1 MSRLDNRA
9 YYDDFAGWYERERH
23 LPYHRMLDD
32 LEVEIVERYG
42 KDRDVLE
49 VGCGTGLILGR
60 VGEFARTATGI
71 DLSGGMLAKAAAR
84 GLAVAQASATDLPI
98 ATASVDVAYSFKVL
112 AHIPDIAGTMR
123 EMARVVRPGGHVIAE
138 FYNARSL
145 RRLVKAIKPPTK
157 VSETTHDEH
166 VYTRYDD
173 RKAIESY
180 LPDELE
186 WVATRGIR
194 IVTPVAAVLR
204 VPVVGAAVRWAEHRL
219 AVALGQAALDV
230 LQLLADQ
237 SAGEIDV
244 DVVLEVDGDIRQAE
258 QGNRSHF
265 LDRWEA
271 GHAALDGGGEQ
282 LLDVFGRKAWRLGV
296 DADLDRGHVRKRIH
310 RHLAERVNAQADHH
324 GEGDEHQ
331 DLVTQR
337 GVNDCIEHGDSYL
350 NARRRFAT
358 SARAP

>member
-1 MSRLDNRA
+1 VSRLDNRA

-60 VGEFARTATGI
+60 VQELARTATGI

-84 GLAVAQASATDLPI
+84 GLAVVQASATDLPI

-145 RRLVKAIKPPTK
+145 RRLVKAVKPPTK

-219 AVALGQAALDV
+219 ADLPGARDVGGFLVA
-230 LQLLADQ
+230 
-237 SAGEIDV
+237 I
-244 DVVLEVDGDIRQAE
+244 
-258 QGNRSHF
+258 
-265 LDRWEA
+265 
-271 GHAALDGGGEQ
+271 
-282 LLDVFGRKAWRLGV
+282 
-296 DADLDRGHVRKRIH
+296 
-310 RHLAERVNAQADHH
+310 
-324 GEGDEHQ
+324 
-331 DLVTQR
+331 
-337 GVNDCIEHGDSYL
+337 C
-350 NARRRFAT
+350 RRR
-358 SARAP
+358 

>member
-1 MSRLDNRA
+1 VSRLDNRA

-32 LEVEIVERYG
+32 LEVEIVERYARN
-42 KDRDVLE
+42 KDVLE

-60 VGEFARTATGI
+60 VQEFARSATGI
-71 DLSGGMLAKAAAR
+71 DLSGGMLEKAAAR
-84 GLAVAQASATDLPI
+84 GLAVAQASATELPL

-112 AHIPDIAGTMR
+112 AHIPDIAGAMR

-145 RRLVKAIKPPTK
+145 RRLVKAVKPPTK
-157 VSETTHDEH
+157 VSDTTHDEH

-219 AVALGQAALDV
+219 ADLPGARDVGGFLVA
-230 LQLLADQ
+230 
-237 SAGEIDV
+237 I
-244 DVVLEVDGDIRQAE
+244 
-258 QGNRSHF
+258 
-265 LDRWEA
+265 
-271 GHAALDGGGEQ
+271 
-282 LLDVFGRKAWRLGV
+282 
-296 DADLDRGHVRKRIH
+296 
-310 RHLAERVNAQADHH
+310 
-324 GEGDEHQ
+324 
-331 DLVTQR
+331 
-337 GVNDCIEHGDSYL
+337 C
-350 NARRRFAT
+350 RRR
-358 SARAP
+358 

>member
-1 MSRLDNRA
+1 MSKLDNRA

-42 KDRDVLE
+42 KDKDVLE

-60 VGEFARTATGI
+60 VQEVARTAVGI

-112 AHIPDIAGTMR
+112 AHIPDITGTMR
-123 EMARVVRPGGHVIAE
+123 EMARVVRPGGYVLAE

-145 RRLVKAIKPPTK
+145 RRLVKAVKPPSA

-166 VYTRYDD
+166 VFTRYDD
-173 RKAIESY
+173 KKAIASY

-219 AVALGQAALDV
+219 ADLPGARDVGGFLVA
-230 LQLLADQ
+230 
-237 SAGEIDV
+237 I
-244 DVVLEVDGDIRQAE
+244 
-258 QGNRSHF
+258 
-265 LDRWEA
+265 
-271 GHAALDGGGEQ
+271 
-282 LLDVFGRKAWRLGV
+282 
-296 DADLDRGHVRKRIH
+296 
-310 RHLAERVNAQADHH
+310 
-324 GEGDEHQ
+324 
-331 DLVTQR
+331 
-337 GVNDCIEHGDSYL
+337 C
-350 NARRRFAT
+350 RRR
-358 SARAP
+358 

>member
-42 KDRDVLE
+42 RGKDVLE
-49 VGCGTGLILGR
+49 VGCGTGLLLGR
-60 VGEFARTATGI
+60 VGGFARTATGI

-84 GLAVAQASATDLPI
+84 GQAVAQASATELPI

-112 AHIPDIAGTMR
+112 AHIPDIAGAMA
-123 EMARVVRPGGHVIAE
+123 EMARVVRPGGYVIAE

-145 RRLVKAIKPPTK
+145 RRLVKAVKPPTA

-173 RKAIESY
+173 AKAIRSY
-180 LPDELE
+180 LPPTLE

-194 IVTPVAAVLR
+194 VITPVAAVLR

-219 AVALGQAALDV
+219 ADLPGARDHGGFLVA
-230 LQLLADQ
+230 
-237 SAGEIDV
+237 IC
-244 DVVLEVDGDIRQAE
+244 R
-258 QGNRSHF
+258 
-265 LDRWEA
+265 
-271 GHAALDGGGEQ
+271 
-282 LLDVFGRKAWRLGV
+282 
-296 DADLDRGHVRKRIH
+296 
-310 RHLAERVNAQADHH
+310 RH
-324 GEGDEHQ
+324 
-331 DLVTQR
+331 
-337 GVNDCIEHGDSYL
+337 
-350 NARRRFAT
+350 
-358 SARAP
+358 